1 MGSYDKRN
9 GYKGEKELPIPFP
22 VAENEADSDCVDGD
36 ETLGTDS
43 LLRRFQIEQNDKN
56 NINININ
63 ININDET
70 TTTTATTTTLDR
82 FPPDV
87 FVSFCSNLT
96 IQDVV
101 SLSGSSKGLYVASRN
116 PDLWQEKFLARWN
129 YYDTTI
135 IDWYFSYQ
143 QAYSNPH
150 ELWFTHWNC
159 IQPNDCLGSGRC
171 CIEHKYQK
179 KIYDKKKIKE
189 SSSATRRNRQKH
201 RCPKCRYHPTLY
213 ADAVDDNDKEY
224 SDTGR
229 TPISTIAQAIQAATN
244 LRLEESSHLLPC
256 NGYSP
261 HIAKQAFTKASTL
274 NRSLDHRQYEA
285 NSLFFL
291 KDLLF
296 FNVHN
301 NHDENNIDDEP
312 FEMSDW
318 KDYIEKM
325 KKKKK
330 KHIRNNYEH
339 HPLRDCHT
347 LEPALHSWH
356 LVNICNPDHNRGIK
370 WRISI
375 QRSDCFTVFPSEGYL
390 HPGEQKVIVFG
401 VKPFGSVLAHA
412 TQQLNVHREGAEN
425 FWRDLVCTEEG
436 SLPSTPFWVNYHY
449 ASTIPCQRAG
459 SNTHSLFSHQRQQS
473 NDNGLPYTDSS
484 WVQSDVGKQSTFT
497 FVLKGHVH
505 ANYALSE
512 FQRKT
517 LIPYSLPK
525 ILSPGAE
532 KLMKR
537 YLPKG
542 QQLIYPLSPVVFCS
556 PQLME
561 FYPLEWQ
568 RLQNLHFEE
577 QRNDSIVASNYR
589 TESGCHECGLT
600 WGSRMEELAQAF
612 VLTKLENELEH
623 RREQERFRCIYRL
636 LKCLIQQQRQ
646 HNHGP
651 TKSRSWTARNYQV
664 ANYLYKKVMNYRS
677 AQWLSRKESLVLFQW
692 EILLDKLCRI
702 DYTEQADLEKHKLTS
717 LRHAGV
723 YRYPLCS
730 DSVFNEKAAFDHD
743 ISKQIMIDPN
753 TILWKEEPRH
763 LEKFSHLTH
772 NPGKFFLPHEDSS
785 HLLEIDKRTAER
797 YHEDVTSADIFMNNP
812 LCGLQAAVCVLSDPK
827 SLGIHGLYDKVPYP
841 GSLFRRCKLPIL
853 STLNKERC
861 LDIIRRQYQ
870 ALLPSFISSSPQL
883 AYYQIQDSLDVES
896 LLIVN
901 SLFAASH
908 YDLQVIQYSIS
919 LRNFIKNIPSPGNGR
934 FALSTSKFD
943 MDEHANFL
951 VGTEFWFL
959 DKRHSTSVE
968 ELIFEE
974 GIQLKSPS
982 STAEPPELN
991 QQNSSPQDLH
1001 PVNDNVGL
1009 RDAAGF
1015 NNALIPRGPIVL
1027 NFLWNMSSHL
1037 GFTVENDHGTESV
1050 YVDRRILI
1058 GAQWLSISL
1067 MVTPLFLTSFARY
1080 NQLIPVIPTSYKLE
1094 GLPYHTENKMKFLT
1108 EIECG
1113 YVALLLILLYFA
1125 LGRWVERYTG
1135 RDFSRTMMEHISIP
1149 KERRF
1154 FCRIYLGILRWG
1166 ERIWDAVCP
1175 VFLQRLFFVPQWN
1188 RRSYTDLL
1196 RHISYWRSQKCYER
1210 RSTFRA
1216 AEGRGCICFKESDG
1230 SIILADESI
1239 VQKMLIGIIVTLG
1252 SFSASSPHLFLNI
1265 LTVFSCSISLGI
1277 SMSLQSVETD
1287 RSCVSANSSGSIIK
1301 SLNLVTIV
1309 ILGFLIGQLVGSS
1322 GGVLFLAEFV
1332 VTSVSLVLGGMGTI
1346 SATAMESWGIFFPL
1360 SMIAFLGFL
1369 FGRCSVLENIRKKRC
1384 GFSSIMLC
1392 VSLFVIYSLL
1402 ILSFAYWRWETTMD
1416 ILIKRPRDKYKVG
1429 LQFVNPSF
1437 EPRQLS

>member
-1 MGSYDKRN
+1 MNTEKLREDTTKETTH
-9 GYKGEKELPIPFP
+9 KGGKELPIPLPFP

-36 ETLGTDS
+36 ETLGTDL
-43 LLRRFQIEQNDKN
+43 LLRRFQIEQKDKN
-56 NINININ
+56 NING
-63 ININDET
+63 ET
-70 TTTTATTTTLDR
+70 ITTTTTTLDR

-87 FVSFCSNLT
+87 FVSLCSNLT
-96 IQDVV
+96 VQDIA
-101 SLSGSSKGLYVASRN
+101 SLAGSSKGLYVASRN
-116 PDLWQEKFLARWN
+116 PDLWQEKFLTRWN

-135 IDWYFSYQ
+135 IDWYFAYQ

-159 IQPNDCLGSGRC
+159 VQPNDCLGSGRC
-171 CIEHKYQK
+171 CIEHQYQK
-179 KIYDKKKIKE
+179 IYHKQKKIKE
-189 SSSATRRNRQKH
+189 LSSTTRRNRREH
-201 RCPKCRYHPTLY
+201 RCPKCRYHPNLY
-213 ADAVDDNDKEY
+213 VDATDEKGKEY
-224 SDTGR
+224 NESGR

-256 NGYSP
+256 SGYSP
-261 HIAKQAFTKASTL
+261 HIAKQTFVKSSTL
-274 NRSLDHRQYEA
+274 HRSLDHRQYEA

-301 NHDENNIDDEP
+301 NHDESNIDDEP

-325 KKKKK
+325 KKRKKK
-330 KHIRNNYEH
+330 KEHNRNTNHH

-401 VKPFGSVLAHA
+401 VKPFGSILAHA
-412 TQQLNVHREGAEN
+412 TQQLNVHREGAEK

-436 SLPSTPFWVNYHY
+436 SLPSTPFLVHYHY
-449 ASTIPCQRAG
+449 ASTIPCQQAG
-459 SNTHSLFSHQRQQS
+459 SNNHSASSHQRQQN
-473 NDNGLPYTDSS
+473 NDSGLPYTVSS
-484 WVQSDVGKQSTFT
+484 WEQHAADKQSTFT

-517 LIPYSLPK
+517 LVPYSPPK
-525 ILSPGAE
+525 NRSPGIE

-542 QQLIYPLSPVVFCS
+542 QQLIYPPSPVVFCA

-568 RLQNLHFEE
+568 RLQNLMLEG
-577 QRNDSIVASNYR
+577 QRNDSIYSYDYR
-589 TESGCHECGLT
+589 TECGCHECGLT

-612 VLTKLENELEH
+612 VLTKLENEFEH
-623 RREQERFRCIYRL
+623 RRQRQRLRYMYRL
-636 LKCLIQQQRQ
+636 LRCLIQQQRQ
-646 HNHGP
+646 HTHGA

-664 ANYLYKKVMNYRS
+664 ANCLYKKVMNYRS
-677 AQWLSRKESLVLFQW
+677 AQWLSRKESLILCQW
-692 EILLDKLCRI
+692 EVLLDKLCRI
-702 DYTEQADLEKHKLTS
+702 DYTEQADFEKHKLTP
-717 LRHAGV
+717 LRRVGV
-723 YRYPLCS
+723 YRYPLCT

-743 ISKQIMIDPN
+743 ISKQMMIDPN
-753 TILWKEEPRH
+753 IILWKEEPRH
-763 LEKFSHLTH
+763 LEKFSHLIH
-772 NPGKFFLPHEDSS
+772 SPGKFFFPHEDRS
-785 HLLEIDKRTAER
+785 HLLEIGKCTAER
-797 YHEDVTSADIFMNNP
+797 GHENVTSADIFMNDP

-827 SLGIHGLYDKVPYP
+827 SLAIHGLYDKVPYP

-853 STLNKERC
+853 STLDEGRC
-861 LDIIRRQYQ
+861 LDKIRRQYQ
-870 ALLPSFISSSPQL
+870 AFLPSFISSSAQL
-883 AYYQIQDSLDVES
+883 AYYQIQDSLDVGS

-901 SLFAASH
+901 SLFTTSH
-908 YDLQVIQYSIS
+908 CHLQVTPYSLS
-919 LRNFIKNIPSPGNGR
+919 LQNFIRNIPSPGNGR

-943 MDEHANFL
+943 EDEQHNFL

-959 DKRHSTSVE
+959 DKRHSSVE

-974 GIQLKSPS
+974 GIQMQSSSSP
-982 STAEPPELN
+982 AEPSELN
-991 QQNSSPQDLH
+991 RQNSSSQDLH
-1001 PVNDNVGL
+1001 PANDNVGL
-1009 RDAAGF
+1009 RDVAGF
-1015 NNALIPRGPIVL
+1015 NNAMIPRGPIVV
-1027 NFLWNMSSHL
+1027 NFLWNMSTHL
-1037 GFTVENDHGTESV
+1037 GLSVENNHGGASV

-1067 MVTPLFLTSFARY
+1067 MITPLFLISFARY

-1108 EIECG
+1108 ETECG
-1113 YVALLLILLYFA
+1113 YVALLLMLLYFA

-1135 RDFSRTMMEHISIP
+1135 RDFSRTMMDHISIP

-1154 FCRIYLGILRWG
+1154 FYRVYLGIFRWA
-1166 ERIWDAVCP
+1166 ERIWDDVCP

-1188 RRSYTDLL
+1188 RRSHTDLL
-1196 RHISYWRSQKCYER
+1196 RHISYWRSQKCNER

-1216 AEGRGCICFKESDG
+1216 AEGRGRLFSEEIDG
-1230 SIILADESI
+1230 SIVSGDEST
-1239 VQKMLIGIIVTLG
+1239 VQKVLIGTIVTLV

-1277 SMSLQSVETD
+1277 SMSLQSVESD
-1287 RSCVSANSSGSIIK
+1287 RSCASANSSGSIIK
-1301 SLNLVTIV
+1301 HLNLVTVV

-1346 SATAMESWGIFFPL
+1346 SATAMESWGIFFSL
-1360 SMIAFLGFL
+1360 SMIASLGYL
-1369 FGRCSVLENIRKKRC
+1369 FGRCSVLENIRKKSC
-1384 GFSSIMLC
+1384 GFSSTMLC
-1392 VSLFVIYSLL
+1392 ISLKVIYSLL
-1402 ILSFAYWRWETTMD
+1402 IFSFACWRWETAVD
-1416 ILIKRPRDKYKVG
+1416 VLIKRPGDTYKVG
-1429 LQFVNPSF
+1429 LQFINPSF